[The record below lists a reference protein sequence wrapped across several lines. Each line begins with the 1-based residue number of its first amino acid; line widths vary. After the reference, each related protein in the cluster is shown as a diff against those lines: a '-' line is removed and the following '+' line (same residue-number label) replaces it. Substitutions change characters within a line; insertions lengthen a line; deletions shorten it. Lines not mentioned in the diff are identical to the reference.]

1 MRLVQSRRLV
11 NRLRIRTDFHWST
24 VVISALVINTF
35 LIAYAYFNLGV
46 PEKAFAGTMTA
57 VANGNWTSSSTWSGG
72 RVPQNNDT
80 LIIPFGATVTV
91 DVVTA
96 SYSHLLIIVNG
107 TLYFNGGKK
116 IIMCDGMVIVNAGGY
131 SALQIQAVS
140 LKYAVLSCG
149 MEMIPVQA
157 RFLLVVS
164 THRFQ

>member
-1 MRLVQSRRLV
+1 MC
-11 NRLRIRTDFHWST
+11 IRDRST

-72 RVPQNNDT
+72 RVPQDNDT
-80 LIIPFGATVTV
+80 ITIPAGTTVTV

-116 IIMCDGMVIVNAGGY
+116 IIMCDGMVIVNAGGLL
-131 SALQIQAVS
+131 SAANSGSKFEV
-140 LKYAVLSCG
+140 CG
-149 MEMIPVQA
+149 S
-157 RFLLVVS
+157 FLWDGNDPGAG
-164 THRFQ
+164 